1 LSSRDARRTGLG
13 LLAAVLLLA
22 VGGCTDTAAGS
33 AEDSSAAATT
43 SVSDVAADDV
53 TGRIAAVEFARQCTV
68 TAQAFADESA
78 ITTDL
83 DDRLT
88 AAGLT
93 HAQWKDWH
101 DALAASPELLAQ
113 LAEVSAP
120 GCAAA

>member
-1 LSSRDARRTGLG
+1 LSSPDVRRTGLG
-13 LLAAVLLLA
+13 LLAAVLLLT
-22 VGGCTDTAAGS
+22 VGGCASAAAGS
-33 AEDSSAAATT
+33 ADDSSAAAGT
-43 SVSDVAADDV
+43 SVPADDL

-68 TAQAFADESA
+68 TAQAFAQESD

-83 DDRLT
+83 DSRLT

-113 LAEVSAP
+113 LSEVSAP

>member
-1 LSSRDARRTGLG
+1 MSSRDVRRGGLG
-13 LLAAVLLLA
+13 LLVAVLVPFL
-22 VGGCTDTAAGS
+22 GGCGSAAGG
-33 AEDSSAAATT
+33 SSAAAPT
-43 SVSDVAADDV
+43 SARATAVPADDL

-83 DDRLT
+83 DSRLT

-113 LAEVSAP
+113 LSEVSAP
-120 GCAAA
+120 GCAAT

>member
-1 LSSRDARRTGLG
+1 MRRAGLG
-13 LLAAVLLLA
+13 LLAALLLLA
-22 VGGCTDTAAGS
+22 VGGCAPAATGS
-33 AEDSSAAATT
+33 VDGTSPAATT
-43 SVSDVAADDV
+43 SVSAVAADDL

-68 TAQAFADESA
+68 TAQAFAEESD

-83 DDRLT
+83 DSRLT

-101 DALAASPELLAQ
+101 DALAVSPELLAQ
-113 LAEVSAP
+113 LSEVSAP

>member
-1 LSSRDARRTGLG
+1 LSSRDVRRTGLG
-13 LLAAVLLLA
+13 LLAAVLLLTVA
-22 VGGCTDTAAGS
+22 GCASAAAGS
-33 AEDSSAAATT
+33 ADDSSAASGT
-43 SVSDVAADDV
+43 SVPAVAADDL

-83 DDRLT
+83 DSRLT

-101 DALAASPELLAQ
+101 DALAASPELLVQ
-113 LAEVSAP
+113 LSGVSAP